1 MTASERRTTGEEL
14 RPAARGDVGALA
26 VAAILLVAG
35 ASIEAGPVDRMD
47 LLMAAVVGCTALAW
61 RFPIPFGPRTKLYA
75 DTAATAA
82 AVLLL
87 PPGLASLAVA
97 LGALATQ
104 RS

>member
-1 MTASERRTTGEEL
+1 MEEL
-14 RPAARGDVGALA
+14 RTAARGYVGALA

-47 LLMAAVVGCTALAW
+47 LLMAAAVVGCTALAW

-75 DTAATAA
+75 DTAATTA

-87 PPGLASLAVA
+87 APGLAPLAVA